1 MARSA
6 ADTRRKLFD
15 ASVAEFAAYGIAG
28 ARVDRITASAGVN
41 NALLYRYY
49 GSKSELFDTV
59 FGTLAA
65 ELLEAVPFTLDDLP
79 GYAGALIDYYAQ
91 HPAVVRLAAWHRLE
105 PGDRPLPESVRK
117 SQEDLTARIE
127 EAQTAGRLTTTYSA
141 AALLNLILALTF
153 TQTGADAAAL
163 QPGQYGGATPAE
175 HKRMVMAAV
184 TAILAS

>member
-1 MARSA
+1 VH
-6 ADTRRKLFD
+6 DLP
-15 ASVAEFAAYGIAG
+15 AEFAAYGIAG
-28 ARVDRITASAGVN
+28 ARVDRITATAGVN
-41 NALLYRYY
+41 NALLYRYF

-105 PGDRPLPESVRK
+105 PGDRPLPGAVRT

-127 EAQTAGRLTTTYSA
+127 QAQAAGRITTTYTA
-141 AALLNLILALTF
+141 AGLLNLILALTF
-153 TQTGADAAAL
+153 TQTGAGAAAL
-163 QPGQYGGATPAE
+163 RPEPYGGATFAE
-175 HKRMVMAAV
+175 HKRMVTAAV
-184 TAILAS
+184 AAILAS